1 MELIMTV
8 QQLRHTLYP
17 PRNYHHDGLHG
28 QSQSFLSSLSST
40 QLALFGH
47 LPLRILIQIMK
58 NTFLLRPEYHMIS
71 NKSTASL
78 TIQSMI
84 SVIILWRLPLQM
96 SPSLTRKF
104 FAKVTICTFLRP
116 WKLNSTI
123 TKLANTGL

>member
-1 MELIMTV
+1 MV

-17 PRNYHHDGLHG
+17 PRNYHHNGLHG

-40 QLALFGH
+40 QLVLFGH

-58 NTFLLRPEYHMIS
+58 NIFLLRPEYHMIS

-84 SVIILWRLPLQM
+84 SVIILWHLPLQTRL
-96 SPSLTRKF
+96 SLTHKCFTKAIIRNF
-104 FAKVTICTFLRP
+104 SRP
-116 WKLNSTI
+116 WKSNSTI
-123 TKLANTGL
+123 MKLANTGL

>member
-1 MELIMTV
+1 MV
-8 QQLRHTLYP
+8 QQLRHILHLP
-17 PRNYHHDGLHG
+17 CNYHHNGLHDKNR
-28 QSQSFLSSLSST
+28 SFLSSLSST

-58 NTFLLRPEYHMIS
+58 NIFLSRPKYHMIL

-84 SVIILWRLPLQM
+84 SVIILWRLSLQM
-96 SPSLTRKF
+96 SPSLNCKF
-104 FAKVTICTFLRP
+104 FAKVTIRNFSRP

-123 TKLANTGL
+123 TKLGNTGL